1 MKIWKWIKWIYD
13 FNQNAKLPESTF
25 FRGGVLLSSKERKWL
40 CEERVHEEEEE
51 EEEVE
56 EGEKKEKLLWFVLQT
71 KPSIRSPDVLTH
83 HCSSPAGVLQRML
96 HFL

>member
-25 FRGGVLLSSKERKWL
+25 FGGGGGGLPSSKERKWL

-51 EEEVE
+51 VE
-56 EGEKKEKLLWFVLQT
+56 EKRKNFCGLFSRPSLPLGVQT
-71 KPSIRSPDVLTH
+71 
-83 HCSSPAGVLQRML
+83 
-96 HFL
+96 F

>member
-1 MKIWKWIKWIYD
+1 M
-13 FNQNAKLPESTF
+13 
-25 FRGGVLLSSKERKWL
+25 
-40 CEERVHEEEEE
+40 HEEEEE